1 MKDCRKI
8 RAVVFDLDG
17 TLLNSAHQ
25 LSENTLYAIRA
36 LQKRGIPFVIVS
48 ARSPAGVYPIQ
59 GKYGFQSPVISYS
72 GALILDAHRNVLTEA
87 GFSPQTAERIL
98 SAIDKSGLDCAW
110 NIYSANAWIVKNKRD
125 PRVLREESI
134 VYTSAAEGNAGSGN
148 CGPGRKAL
156 KSCFEHAA
164 GREDTQ

>member
-1 MKDCRKI
+1 M
-8 RAVVFDLDG
+8 
-17 TLLNSAHQ
+17 
-25 LSENTLYAIRA
+25 
-36 LQKRGIPFVIVS
+36 
-48 ARSPAGVYPIQ
+48 
-59 GKYGFQSPVISYS
+59 
-72 GALILDAHRNVLTEA
+72 DAHRNVLAEA

-98 SAIDKSGLDCAW
+98 LAIDKSGLDCAW

>member
-1 MKDCRKI
+1 MRCQI
-8 RAVVFDLDG
+8 VFSDVDG

-59 GKYGFQSPVISYS
+59 EKYGFQSPVISYS
-72 GALILDAHRNVLTEA
+72 GALILDAHRNVLAEE

-110 NIYSANAWIVKNKRD
+110 NIYSAPAWIVKNKRD